1 MIKLIIGKKGS
12 GKTKLLIDKVNA
24 AAQSSN
30 GNVVCIEKGMK
41 LTFELD
47 HKIRLIDADEY
58 NIKGYDAFYG
68 FVSGVLAG
76 NYDIK
81 EIYVDGILKIGIKED
96 GSKDLEGL
104 GCLLERFYKQL
115 PSDITLLFTVSADQ
129 SELPDS
135 VLKFS

>member
-24 AAQSSN
+24 AAQTST
-30 GNVVCIEKGMK
+30 GIVVCIEQGMK

-47 HKIRLIDADEY
+47 HKVRLIDAEEY
-58 NIKGYDAFYG
+58 KIKGYDVFYG
-68 FVSGVLAG
+68 FVNGILAD

-81 EIYVDGILKIGIKED
+81 EIYVDGILKIGDKD
-96 GSKDLEGL
+96 GVKDYDGL
-104 GCLLERFYKQL
+104 GELLQRLYAQIPPEV
-115 PSDITLLFTVSADQ
+115 TLVFTVSADQ
-129 SELPDS
+129 ADLPDS

>member
-24 AAQSSN
+24 AVQNTTGA
-30 GNVVCIEKGMK
+30 VVCIEKGMQ
-41 LTFELD
+41 LTFEID
-47 HKIRLIDADEY
+47 HKCRLIDADEY
-58 NIKGYDAFYG
+58 AIKGYDAFYG

-81 EIYVDGILKIGIKED
+81 EIFVDGILKIGEKD
-96 GSKDLEGL
+96 GAKDYEGF
-104 GCLLERFYKQL
+104 GALLEKLYKQV
-115 PSDITLLFTVSADQ
+115 PADITIFFTVSADQ
-129 SELPDS
+129 NDLPDS

>member
-24 AAQSSN
+24 AATASS
-30 GNVVCIEKGMK
+30 GNVVCIEQGMK
-41 LTFELD
+41 LTFEID
-47 HKIRLIDADEY
+47 HKVRLIDAEEY

-68 FVSGVLAG
+68 FVSGILAG

-81 EIYVDGILKIGIKED
+81 EIYVDGILRIGNGD
-96 GSKDLEGL
+96 GTKDYAGL
-104 GCLLERFYKQL
+104 GELLQKLYQQL
-115 PSDITLLFTVSADQ
+115 PSDITIVFTISADQ
-129 SELPDS
+129 SDLPDS

>member
-12 GKTKLLIDKVNA
+12 GKTKLLIEKVNS
-24 AAQSSN
+24 AAQTST

-47 HKIRLIDADEY
+47 HKVRLIDAEEY
-58 NIKGYDAFYG
+58 NIKGYEVFYG
-68 FVSGVLAG
+68 FVNGILAA

-81 EIYVDGILKIGIKED
+81 EIYVDGILKIGAKD
-96 GSKDLEGL
+96 GNKDIAGL
-104 GCLLERFYKQL
+104 GDLLQKLYKQI
-115 PSDITLLFTVSADQ
+115 PPEVTLIFTVSAEE
-129 SELPDS
+129 SELPDE

>member
-24 AAQSSN
+24 AATASN

-41 LTFELD
+41 LTLELD
-47 HKIRLIDADEY
+47 HKVRLIDADEY
-58 NIKGYDAFYG
+58 GIKGYDAFYG
-68 FVSGVLAG
+68 FVNGVLAG

-81 EIYVDGILKIGIKED
+81 EIYVDGILKIGDKD
-96 GSKDLEGL
+96 GVKDYAGL
-104 GCLLERFYKQL
+104 GELLQKLYKQI
-115 PSDITLLFTVSADQ
+115 SADVTIFFTVSADQ
-129 SELPDS
+129 ADLPDS

>member
-12 GKTKLLIDKVNA
+12 GKTKLLIDKVNSA
-24 AAQSSN
+24 ANSSN
-30 GNVVCIEKGMK
+30 GDVVCIEQGMK

-47 HKIRLIDADEY
+47 HRVRLIDAEEY
-58 NIKGYDAFYG
+58 DIKGYDAFYG

-81 EIYVDGILKIGIKED
+81 EIYVDGILRIGSAD
-96 GSKDLEGL
+96 GAKDYDGL
-104 GCLLERFYKQL
+104 GELLNKLYGRL
-115 PSDITLLFTVSADQ
+115 SSDVTMVFTVSADE
-129 SELPDS
+129 SALPDS

>member
-24 AAQSSN
+24 AVQSTT
-30 GNVVCIEKGMK
+30 GAVVCIEKGMK
-41 LTFELD
+41 LTLELD
-47 HKIRLIDADEY
+47 HKVRLIDADEY
-58 NIKGYDAFYG
+58 AIKGYDAFYG

-81 EIYVDGILKIGIKED
+81 EIFVDGILKIGEKD
-96 GSKDLEGL
+96 GEKDYEGL
-104 GCLLERFYKQL
+104 GALLEKLYKQV
-115 PSDITLLFTVSADQ
+115 PADITLFFTVSADQ
-129 SELPDS
+129 ADLPDS